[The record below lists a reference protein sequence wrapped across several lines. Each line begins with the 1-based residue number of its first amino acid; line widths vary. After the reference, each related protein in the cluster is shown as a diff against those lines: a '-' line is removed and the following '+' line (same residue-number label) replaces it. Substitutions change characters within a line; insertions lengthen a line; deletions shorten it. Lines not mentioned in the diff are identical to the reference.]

1 MRNETTKISLF
12 ILIAVIISAC
22 NTLKRV
28 PNGKLL
34 LTKNEILVNG
44 KKESNEDITN
54 QLYQKP
60 NSSLLGYRLRL
71 NIFNLAATNPDSI
84 YKSKFIKNPEKYTKL
99 SKWLSKKQVD
109 RLGNSFYYSGIHT
122 FLKKTGEAPMI
133 LDVKS
138 TNRSLLRLQSY
149 YFDKGYF
156 NTKGEFK
163 IDSVSKKKA
172 RVNYAIST
180 GKPFI
185 LDTILIKINTPL
197 LDSLYKINKG
207 LTFLKSGKQYKKL
220 DFDAER
226 NRITADF
233 RNNGAYY
240 FQQNYVNYAID
251 TLNSN
256 NKANIDIN
264 IENQSIREGDSTN
277 ILPFKLYKISDIN
290 IYTDNLTS
298 KDKSTITDSVTYKN
312 FNLFSKSKLK
322 FRPKAITDAVF
333 ITKGSIF
340 SDIKTTLTSRALGSL
355 RVFNYPLIQYTV
367 DPRDATANSLIANI
381 YLSPRKKLSF
391 GYNFDFTHS
400 AIQDI
405 GITAST
411 SVSIRNIFRGAETLE
426 IAARGNIGSS
436 KEVANVN
443 NNFFNVSEYGVD
455 VKLHFPRLFFPLK
468 TDRIIPKSMLPFT
481 SFAIGY
487 AKQENIGLD
496 KQNFTSSMNYNWNPK
511 QNIKARFELLNVQ
524 FVKNVNTSNYF
535 NIYQSSYDVLNSLA
549 QNSTY
554 GVNPNYFNS
563 DHDLIIE
570 SGTNGFSN
578 DVLGANP
585 SIVPSA
591 ADFNTIRSIEERRS
605 RLTENDLIVSSS
617 YSYSQTTKKD
627 QNDNDFM
634 IFRGK
639 LESAGNLLSL
649 LANTSKQL
657 NNQDGNNKFFEVQ
670 YSQYIKAEGEFI
682 KLWDLH
688 RKRILAIRS
697 FAGIAIP
704 YGNSNT
710 IPFSRSYFAGGTND
724 NRAWQSYGLGPGAS
738 GGINDFNEANLKLA
752 FSAEL
757 RFNLLG
763 QLNGAL
769 FVDAGNIWNVL
780 DNVDDEKSVFK
791 NLNSLKNSAVGS
803 GFGLRYDFNFFV
815 IRLDFGF
822 KTYNPADEVSNKWF
836 RDYNFSHS
844 VVNIGINYPF

>member
-1 MRNETTKISLF
+1 M
-12 ILIAVIISAC
+12 
-22 NTLKRV
+22 KRV
-28 PNGKLL
+28 PDGKLL
-34 LTKNEILVNG
+34 LTKNEILING
-44 KKESNEDITN
+44 KKENNEDLTN

-71 NIFNLAATNPDSI
+71 NIFNLANPNPDSI
-84 YKSKFIKNPEKYTKL
+84 YKSKFIKNPKKYTQL
-99 SKWLSKKQVD
+99 SKWFSKKQVD
-109 RLGNSFYYSGIHT
+109 RLGNSFYYSGIHS
-122 FLKKTGEAPMI
+122 FLKKTGEAPVT
-133 LDVKS
+133 LDYKS

-149 YFDKGYF
+149 YFDKGFF
-156 NTKGEFK
+156 NVKGEIK

-172 RVNYAIST
+172 KINYAIST
-180 GKPFI
+180 GNPFL
-185 LDTILIKINTPL
+185 LDTIAIKINTPL
-197 LDSLYKINKG
+197 LDSLYKINKE
-207 LTFLKSGKQYKKL
+207 LTFLKSGKQYKKS

-264 IENQSIREGDSTN
+264 IENQSIREGDSTK
-277 ILPFKLYKISDIN
+277 ILPFRLYKISDIN

-298 KDKSTITDSVTYKN
+298 KDKSLISDSVTYNN
-312 FNLFSKSKLK
+312 FNLFSKTKLK
-322 FRPKAITDAVF
+322 FNPKAITDAVF
-333 ITKGSIF
+333 ITKGSLF
-340 SDIKTTLTSRALGSL
+340 SDTKTTLTSRALGNL
-355 RVFNYPLIQYTV
+355 RVFDYPLIQYTV
-367 DPRDATANSLIANI
+367 DPKDASANSFIANI
-381 YLSPRKKLSF
+381 YLSPRKKLSLS
-391 GYNFDFTHS
+391 NTFDFTHS

-405 GITAST
+405 GILWSP

-436 KEVANVN
+436 KEVANIK

-455 VKLHFPRLFFPLK
+455 MKLHFPRLLIPIK
-468 TDRIIPKSMLPFT
+468 TDRIVPKSMLPFT

-487 AKQENIGLD
+487 SKQENIGLD
-496 KQNFTSSMNYNWNPK
+496 KQNFTSSINYNWNPK

-524 FVKNVNTSNYF
+524 FVKNVNTGNYF
-535 NIYQSSYDVLNSLA
+535 NIYKSSFTALNNLA
-549 QNSTY
+549 QNPSY
-554 GVNPNYFNS
+554 AVNPNYFNS
-563 DHDLIIE
+563 NNDLIIE
-570 SGTNGFSN
+570 SGTLGFTN
-578 DVLGANP
+578 DVLGVNP
-585 SIVPSA
+585 TVIPNA
-591 ADFNTIRSIEERRS
+591 ADYKTIRSIEERRN
-605 RLTENDLIVSSS
+605 RLTENDLIVSTS
-617 YSYSQTTKKD
+617 YNYSETTKKD

-639 LESAGNLLSL
+639 VESAGNLLSL
-649 LANTSKQL
+649 LARASKQL
-657 NNQDGNNKFFEVQ
+657 KNQDENSKFFEVQ
-670 YSQYIKAEGEFI
+670 YSQYLKVEGEFI

-697 FAGIAIP
+697 FVGIAIP
-704 YGNSNT
+704 YGNSDD
-710 IPFSRSYFAGGTND
+710 IPFTRSYFAGGTND
-724 NRAWQSYGLGPGAS
+724 NRGWQSYGLGPGAS

-757 RFNLLG
+757 RFNMIG
-763 QLNGAL
+763 KLNGAL

-780 DNVDDEKSVFK
+780 DNVDDEKAVFK
-791 NLNSLKNSAVGS
+791 NFNSLKNSAIGS

-822 KTYNPADEVSNKWF
+822 KTYNPAEEERKRWF

>member
-1 MRNETTKISLF
+1 M
-12 ILIAVIISAC
+12 
-22 NTLKRV
+22 KRV
-28 PNGKLL
+28 PDGKLL

-44 KKESNEDITN
+44 KKEKNEDITN

-60 NSSLLGYRLRL
+60 NSSIFGYRLRL

-109 RLGNSFYYSGIHT
+109 RLGNSFYYSGIHN
-122 FLKKTGEAPMI
+122 FLKKTGEAPVI
-133 LDVKS
+133 FDEKS
-138 TNRSLLRLQSY
+138 ANRSLLRLKSY
-149 YFDKGYF
+149 YLDKGYF
-156 NTKGEFK
+156 QTKGKVE
-163 IDSVSKKKA
+163 IDSISQKKA
-172 RVNYAIST
+172 KVKYSIAT
-180 GKPFI
+180 GQPFI
-185 LDTILIKINTPL
+185 LDTITLKINSPL
-197 LDSLYKINKG
+197 LDSLFKTNKE
-207 LTFLKSGKQYKKL
+207 LTYIKTGKQYSKI

-226 NRITADF
+226 NRITANF
-233 RNNGAYY
+233 KNNGAFY
-240 FQQNYVNYAID
+240 FQQNYINYTID

-256 NKANIDIN
+256 NKANIEIN
-264 IENQSIREGDSTN
+264 IENQSIRENDSTKTV
-277 ILPFKLYKISDIN
+277 PFKLYKISNVN
-290 IYTDNLTS
+290 IYTDNNS
-298 KDKSTITDSVTYKN
+298 KERLEVSDSISYKN
-312 FNLFSKSKLK
+312 FNLYSKSKIK

-333 ITKGSIF
+333 ITKGSLF
-340 SDIKTTLTSRALGSL
+340 SDTKTTLTSRALSSL
-355 RVFNYPLIQYTV
+355 RVFNYPSIQYIV
-367 DPRDATANSLIANI
+367 DKKDATSNSLIANI
-381 YLSPRKKLSF
+381 YLTTRDKFSF

-411 SVSIRNIFRGAETLE
+411 SVSIRNIFHGAETLE

-436 KEVANVN
+436 KEVANIK

-455 VKLHFPRLFFPLK
+455 MKLNFPRLFFPFK
-468 TDRIIPKSMLPFT
+468 TDKIVPKSMLPFT

-496 KQNFTSSMNYNWNPK
+496 KQNFTSSVNYNWNPK

-549 QNSTY
+549 KNPSY
-554 GVNPNYFNS
+554 AVNPSYFNS
-563 DHDLIIE
+563 DNNLIIE
-570 SGTNGFSN
+570 SGTLGFTN
-578 DVLGANP
+578 DVLGTNP
-585 SIVPSA
+585 TLIPSA
-591 ADFNTIRSIEERRS
+591 ADYKTIRSIEERRS
-605 RLTENDLIVSSS
+605 RLTENDLIVSTS
-617 YSYSQTTKKD
+617 YNYTETTKKD

-639 LESAGNLLSL
+639 IESAGNLLAL
-649 LANTSKQL
+649 LASASKQL
-657 NNQDGNNKFFEVQ
+657 KNQDGNNNFFEVQ
-670 YSQYIKAEGEFI
+670 YSQYIKVESEFI

-697 FAGIAIP
+697 FVGIAIP
-704 YGNSNT
+704 YGNSND

-757 RFNLLG
+757 RFNMIG

-780 DNVDDEKSVFK
+780 DNVDDETSVFR

-822 KTYNPADEVSNKWF
+822 KTYNPADEEGKRWF

>member
-1 MRNETTKISLF
+1 M
-12 ILIAVIISAC
+12 
-22 NTLKRV
+22 KRV

-34 LTKNEILVNG
+34 LTKNEILVND
-44 KKESNEDITN
+44 KKENNEDITN

-60 NSSLLGYRLRL
+60 NSSFLGYRLRL

-84 YKSKFIKNPEKYTKL
+84 YKSKFIKNPEKYAKL

-122 FLKKTGEAPMI
+122 FLKKTGEAPVI
-133 LDVKS
+133 LDEKS

-172 RVNYAIST
+172 RVNYTIST

-185 LDTILIKINTPL
+185 LDTIAVKINTPL

-207 LTFLKSGKQYKKL
+207 LTFLKSGKQYRKL

-264 IENQSIREGDSTN
+264 IENQSIREGDSTK

-298 KDKSTITDSVTYKN
+298 KDKSKITDSVTYKN

-340 SDIKTTLTSRALGSL
+340 SDTKTTLTSRALGGL

-367 DPRDATANSLIANI
+367 DPRDASENSLIANI

-436 KEVANVN
+436 KEVANIK

-455 VKLHFPRLFFPLK
+455 MKLHFPRLFFPLK

-496 KQNFTSSMNYNWNPK
+496 KQNFTSSMNYNWSPR

-535 NIYQSSYDVLNSLA
+535 NIYQSSYNVLNSLA
-549 QNSTY
+549 QNPTY
-554 GVNPNYFNS
+554 AVNPNYFNS
-563 DHDLIIE
+563 DNNLIIE
-570 SGTNGFSN
+570 SGTLGFTN

-585 SIVPSA
+585 TVIPTA
-591 ADFNTIRSIEERRS
+591 ADYKTIRSIEERRS

-617 YSYSQTTKKD
+617 YSYSETTKQD

-657 NNQDGNNKFFEVQ
+657 KNQDGNNKFFEVQ
-670 YSQYIKAEGEFI
+670 YSQYLKAEGEFI

-704 YGNSNT
+704 YGNSNN
-710 IPFSRSYFAGGTND
+710 IPFSRSYFAGGSND

-757 RFNLLG
+757 RFNMIG

-780 DNVDDEKSVFK
+780 DNIDDEKSVFR

-822 KTYNPADEVSNKWF
+822 KTFNPADEESSRWF
-836 RDYNFSHS
+836 RDYNFAHS

>member
-12 ILIAVIISAC
+12 ILTALIISAC

-28 PNGKLL
+28 PNGKML

-44 KKESNEDITN
+44 KKEKNEDVTN

-84 YKSKFIKNPEKYTKL
+84 YKSKFIKNPEKYTQL

-122 FLKKTGEAPMI
+122 FLKKTGEAPVI
-133 LDVKS
+133 LDDKS
-138 TNRSLLRLQSY
+138 TKRSLLRLKSY

-156 NTKGEFK
+156 NIKGEFK
-163 IDSVSKKKA
+163 IDSVSTKKA
-172 RVNYAIST
+172 SVNYTIST

-185 LDTILIKINTPL
+185 LDTIAVKINTPL

-207 LTFLKSGKQYKKL
+207 LTFLKSGKQYRKL

-264 IENQSIREGDSTN
+264 IENQSIREGDSTK

-298 KDKSTITDSVTYKN
+298 KDKSKITDSITYNN

-322 FRPKAITDAVF
+322 FRPKAITDAIF

-340 SDIKTTLTSRALGSL
+340 SDTKTTLTSRALGGL
-355 RVFNYPLIQYTV
+355 RVFNYPSIQYTI
-367 DPRDATANSLIANI
+367 DTKDATANSLIANI

-455 VKLHFPRLFFPLK
+455 VKLHFPSLFFPLK

-496 KQNFTSSMNYNWNPK
+496 KQNFTSSMNYNWNPR
-511 QNIKARFELLNVQ
+511 QNIKVRFELLNVQ

-535 NIYQSSYDVLNSLA
+535 NIYKSSYNVLNSLA
-549 QNSTY
+549 QNPSY
-554 GVNPNYFNS
+554 NVNPTYFNS
-563 DHDLIIE
+563 DNTLIIE
-570 SGTNGFSN
+570 SGTNGFTN

-585 SIVPSA
+585 SIIASA
-591 ADFNTIRSIEERRS
+591 VDYKTIRSIEERRS

-617 YSYSQTTKKD
+617 YSYSETTKKD

-657 NNQDGNNKFFEVQ
+657 KNQDGNNKFFEVQ
-670 YSQYIKAEGEFI
+670 YSQYLKAEGEFI
-682 KLWDLH
+682 KLWDLR

-697 FAGIAIP
+697 FLGIAIP
-704 YGNSNT
+704 YGNSKD

-738 GGINDFNEANLKLA
+738 GGVNDFNEANLKLT
-752 FSAEL
+752 FNAEL
-757 RFNLLG
+757 RFNMIG

-780 DNVDDEKSVFK
+780 DNVDDEKSVFR
-791 NLNSLKNSAVGS
+791 NFNSLKNSAIGS

-822 KTYNPADEVSNKWF
+822 KTYNPAEEESNRWF
-836 RDYNFSHS
+836 RDYNFANS

>member
-1 MRNETTKISLF
+1 M
-12 ILIAVIISAC
+12 
-22 NTLKRV
+22 
-28 PNGKLL
+28 L

-54 QLYQKP
+54 QLYQKS

-71 NIFNLAATNPDSI
+71 NIFNLATTNPDSI
-84 YKSKFIKNPEKYTKL
+84 YKSKFIKNPEKYTQL

-122 FLKKTGEAPMI
+122 FLKKTGEAPVI
-133 LDVKS
+133 LDEKS
-138 TNRSLLRLQSY
+138 TNRSLSRLQSY

-156 NTKGEFK
+156 NIKGSFK
-163 IDSVSKKKA
+163 IDSISNKKA
-172 RVNYAIST
+172 KVNYTIST
-180 GKPFI
+180 GNPFV
-185 LDTILIKINTPL
+185 LDTISVKINTPL
-197 LDSLYKINKG
+197 LDSLYKINKE
-207 LTFLKSGKQYKKL
+207 LTFLKSGKQYNKP

-264 IENQSIREGDSTN
+264 IENQSIREGDSTK
-277 ILPFKLYKISDIN
+277 ILPFRLYKISAIN

-298 KDKSTITDSVTYKN
+298 KDRLEVSDSVAYKN
-312 FNLFSKSKLK
+312 FNLFSKTKLK

-333 ITKGSIF
+333 ITKGSVF
-340 SDIKTTLTSRALGSL
+340 SDTKTTLTSRALGNL
-355 RVFNYPLIQYTV
+355 RVFNYPLIQYSV
-367 DPRDATANSLIANI
+367 DPRDAAANSLIANI

-436 KEVANVN
+436 KEVANIK

-455 VKLHFPRLFFPLK
+455 MKLHFPRLFFPLK

-481 SFAIGY
+481 SFGIGY

-496 KQNFTSSMNYNWNPK
+496 KQNFTSSLNYNWNPK

-554 GVNPNYFNS
+554 GVNPSYFNS

-757 RFNLLG
+757 RFNIIG

-822 KTYNPADEVSNKWF
+822 KTYNPADEDSNKWF
-836 RDYNFSHS
+836 RDYNFAHS

>member
-1 MRNETTKISLF
+1 M
-12 ILIAVIISAC
+12 
-22 NTLKRV
+22 KRV
-28 PNGKLL
+28 PDGKLL

-44 KKESNEDITN
+44 KKEKNEDVTN

-60 NSSLLGYRLRL
+60 NSSIFGYRLRL

-109 RLGNSFYYSGIHT
+109 RLGNSFYYSGIHN
-122 FLKKTGEAPMI
+122 FLKKTGEAPVI
-133 LDVKS
+133 FDEKS
-138 TNRSLLRLQSY
+138 ANRSLLRLKSY
-149 YFDKGYF
+149 YLDKGYF
-156 NTKGEFK
+156 QTKGKVE
-163 IDSVSKKKA
+163 IDSISQKKA
-172 RVNYAIST
+172 KVKYSIAT
-180 GKPFI
+180 GQPFI
-185 LDTILIKINTPL
+185 LDTITLKINSPL
-197 LDSLYKINKG
+197 LDSLFKTNKE
-207 LTFLKSGKQYKKL
+207 LTYIKTGKQYSKI

-226 NRITADF
+226 NRITANF
-233 RNNGAYY
+233 KNNGAFY
-240 FQQNYVNYAID
+240 FQQNYINYTID

-256 NKANIDIN
+256 NKANIEIN
-264 IENQSIREGDSTN
+264 IENQSIRENDSTKTV
-277 ILPFKLYKISDIN
+277 PFKLYKISNVN
-290 IYTDNLTS
+290 IYTDNNS
-298 KDKSTITDSVTYKN
+298 KERLEVSDSIFYKN
-312 FNLFSKSKLK
+312 FNLYSKSKIK

-333 ITKGSIF
+333 ITKGSLF
-340 SDIKTTLTSRALGSL
+340 SDTKTTLTSRALSSL
-355 RVFNYPLIQYTV
+355 RVFNYPSIQYIV
-367 DPRDATANSLIANI
+367 DKKDATSNSLIANI
-381 YLSPRKKLSF
+381 YLTTRDKFSF

-411 SVSIRNIFRGAETLE
+411 SVSIRNIFHGAETLE

-436 KEVANVN
+436 KEVANIK

-455 VKLHFPRLFFPLK
+455 MKLNFPRLFFPFK
-468 TDRIIPKSMLPFT
+468 TDKIVPKSMLPFT

-496 KQNFTSSMNYNWNPK
+496 KQNFTSSVNYNWNPK

-549 QNSTY
+549 KNPSY
-554 GVNPNYFNS
+554 AVNPSYFNS
-563 DHDLIIE
+563 DNNLIIE
-570 SGTNGFSN
+570 SGTLGFTN
-578 DVLGANP
+578 DVLGTNP
-585 SIVPSA
+585 TLIPSA
-591 ADFNTIRSIEERRS
+591 ADYKTIRSIEERRS
-605 RLTENDLIVSSS
+605 RLTENDLIVSTS
-617 YSYSQTTKKD
+617 YNYTETTKKD

-639 LESAGNLLSL
+639 IESAGNLLAL
-649 LANTSKQL
+649 LASASKQL
-657 NNQDGNNKFFEVQ
+657 KNQDGNNNFFEVQ
-670 YSQYIKAEGEFI
+670 YSQYIKVESEFI

-697 FAGIAIP
+697 FVGIAIP
-704 YGNSNT
+704 YGNSND

-757 RFNLLG
+757 RFNMIG

-780 DNVDDEKSVFK
+780 DNVDDETSVFR

-822 KTYNPADEVSNKWF
+822 KTYNPADEEGKRWF